1 MNKIKSTLLI
11 AGLMTAA
18 GFANAQVPTTTMGG
32 DATTKVQGQVNPP
45 DKSPRTTDT
54 TRAEVKSEAAASNK
68 MSKNSPI
75 AKGEAS
81 TTGPNGQPNGR
92 PAAENPAV
100 SGMGTPT
107 KDAKVPEARAAVHSK
122 QGLPMGERTARP

>member
-18 GFANAQVPTTTMGG
+18 GFASAQVPTTTMGG
-32 DATTKVQGQVNPP
+32 EATTKVQGQINPP

-68 MSKNSPI
+68 MKRNNPI
-75 AKGEAS
+75 ANGEAS

-100 SGMGTPT
+100 SGNANPVKNVKT
-107 KDAKVPEARAAVHSK
+107 PEARAAVHSK